1 MKLNLNEIKDGS
13 KWNGYK
19 LPEFDPK
26 EIAENTRKNPEWIH
40 FGAGN
45 IFRIFPA
52 ALAQKLLN
60 EGLMNT
66 GIIAGECH
74 DPEIVEKLFKPHD
87 NLTLGVTL
95 KADGSIEK
103 EIIASV
109 VDSVC
114 VYPEFK
120 NDWATVL
127 SAFKNP
133 SLKMLSFTI
142 TEKGYAVTS
151 PDGKLLGQYEH
162 DFANPPE
169 KA

>member
-60 EGLMNT
+60 KGLMNT

-109 VDSVC
+109 VDS
-114 VYPEFK
+114 
-120 NDWATVL
+120 ATI
-127 SAFKNP
+127 F
-133 SLKMLSFTI
+133 
-142 TEKGYAVTS
+142 GGS
-151 PDGKLLGQYEH
+151 P
-162 DFANPPE
+162 
-169 KA
+169 

>member
-60 EGLMNT
+60 KGLMNT
-66 GIIAGECH
+66 GIIAA
-74 DPEIVEKLFKPHD
+74 
-87 NLTLGVTL
+87 NVTIL
-95 KADGSIEK
+95 
-103 EIIASV
+103 
-109 VDSVC
+109 
-114 VYPEFK
+114 
-120 NDWATVL
+120 
-127 SAFKNP
+127 
-133 SLKMLSFTI
+133 
-142 TEKGYAVTS
+142 
-151 PDGKLLGQYEH
+151 KLLKN
-162 DFANPPE
+162 FLSRMTI
-169 KA
+169 

>member
-60 EGLMNT
+60 KGLMNT

-95 KADGSIEK
+95 KADGSI
-103 EIIASV
+103 V
-109 VDSVC
+109 
-114 VYPEFK
+114 
-120 NDWATVL
+120 
-127 SAFKNP
+127 
-133 SLKMLSFTI
+133 
-142 TEKGYAVTS
+142 
-151 PDGKLLGQYEH
+151 
-162 DFANPPE
+162 
-169 KA
+169 